1 MNKQSNSTTGRIF
14 VVTII
19 LTLCLLLLV
28 LVSTV
33 VAAAVSGASE
43 EVAADV
49 IEETQP
55 VVKVTPSPEPTPDTP
70 YMEPTIEE
78 VVDEELIEEEVEE
91 EPDYVVYH
99 VQPGDSFWFLAD
111 QFYNDGSLY
120 IKIMEDNN
128 ITALYPGDVVNIYD
142 PINRHIEDSIAM
154 QDMNIP
160 NKEESKPAS
169 ASYTA
174 PAPVS
179 GSSDGTRPDAST
191 YKDPTALDTS
201 NMTYLGN
208 WRITGYDPHC
218 AHCCGKTN
226 GITASG
232 NQAVLG
238 YSCGSNSLPL
248 GTEIYIEGYGVYRVD
263 DCGGSSTN
271 LIDIACDSHDICYT
285 MTGNANVY
293 IIN

>member
-55 VVKVTPSPEPTPDTP
+55 VVEVTPSPELAPDTP
-70 YMEPTIEE
+70 YMELTIEE
-78 VVDEELIEEEVEE
+78 VVEEELIEEVEE

-120 IKIMEDNN
+120 TKIMEDNN

-154 QDMNIP
+154 QDMDIP
-160 NKEESKPAS
+160 KKEESKPAS
-169 ASYTA
+169 VSYTA

-191 YKDPTALDTS
+191 YKDPTKLDTS